1 MLARKG
7 LMESASRI
15 GMFPAV
21 VGSGK
26 TVSETRQGMS
36 DSLFACGGCGHKT
49 LCHYHALD
57 SHRNNRH
64 CEITVIVQLQS
75 QREEPEAA
83 AECLRREPFAAP
95 AGEALPLRRCAWS
108 GREKARR
115 RGQAFARRGFSDR
128 RIQAPIYAVL
138 SIYSNRITN
147 TIAYFFDCKL
157 TFN

>member
-83 AECLRREPFAAP
+83 AECLRREP
-95 AGEALPLRRCAWS
+95 LCS
-108 GREKARR
+108 ARR
-115 RGQAFARRGFSDR
+115 RGPSSPPLRLERPVEGA
-128 RIQAPIYAVL
+128 APGTGL
-138 SIYSNRITN
+138 RTQG
-147 TIAYFFDCKL
+147 L
-157 TFN
+157 